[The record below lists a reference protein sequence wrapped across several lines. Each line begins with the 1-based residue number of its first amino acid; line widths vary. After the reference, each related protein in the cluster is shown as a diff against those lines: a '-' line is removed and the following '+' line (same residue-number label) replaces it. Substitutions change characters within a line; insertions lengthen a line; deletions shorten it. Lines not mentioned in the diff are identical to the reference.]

1 MINKE
6 LPGRWQNKKRG
17 KVKRIKFRSWTQG
30 FSKSRVALVLFCVF
44 LCYFG
49 VLFVNQMLKM
59 NEMDSR
65 LAELKMEIEEVK
77 RYNEELE
84 REVELLHNYE
94 YIETLARKELG
105 LIKSGE
111 VLFNVDNNRYVFQ
124 EKQR

>member
-6 LPGRWQNKKRG
+6 MPGRWQNKNRG
-17 KVKRIKFRSWTQG
+17 KVKRVKFRSWTRE
-30 FSKSRVALVLFCVF
+30 FSKSKVALAIVCVF

-49 VLFVNQMLKM
+49 VLFVNQVFKV
-59 NEMDSR
+59 NEMNSQ

-77 RYNEELE
+77 KHNEELE
-84 REVELLHNYE
+84 REVELLHNPE

-124 EKQR
+124 EKKR